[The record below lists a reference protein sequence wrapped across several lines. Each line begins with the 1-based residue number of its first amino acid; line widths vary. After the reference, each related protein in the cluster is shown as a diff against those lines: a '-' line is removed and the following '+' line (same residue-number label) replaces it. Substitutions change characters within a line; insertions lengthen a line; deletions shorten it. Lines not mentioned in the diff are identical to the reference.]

1 MGLFDSVP
9 SSLSQVTSALGI
21 PNPLAGTTPTNAK
34 APDSTPVNTNPPSDL
49 SRKIQGFSTTQQ
61 QHNWNGGGNEFPY
74 FLKIAQVD
82 PSGQVVNNNVS
93 VPDSILSAMGLQ
105 KDTFRFY
112 IAPSSISIQNMFAV
126 NVAATNQ
133 GVLEENNGLVFRMIQ
148 LAGTTGLLPAKTS
161 RAKTT
166 KPGVLAA
173 AQSLFPSTTA
183 AISGLVQNAKSVAKA
198 VVGGND
204 NDLSDI
210 NAKLDYT
217 LTGWFQ
223 FWQMNNFLIAY
234 SEFKKKQQGSGL
246 RLIFGSS
253 KDNIGYV
260 VSPLSFTMRRDI
272 NNPLLYRYDI
282 QFKAWDIVVNLSVP
296 KLPQADIPSPD
307 SQAIIKSLT
316 EVLTTSRQ
324 TIQSATNVLQGVSSD
339 LLSVY
344 NVYNQA
350 LLLYQDTAGLV
361 TDVRTFFPTFIAQ
374 RQALLLN
381 SDRNK
386 SAVLSAVN
394 DPSVRSGNTPEVT
407 PAQALPT
414 FQKNQKTRNPS
425 GDTTSTLSGLGV
437 NTSSLTN
444 STTTPGGE
452 QNSDPQKQ
460 SISPQADTLVSKALS
475 TDGFK
480 NLTIDKLDIPAPI
493 QAGIDSTREASQALT
508 AGNVIDLTAKLQ
520 AISDNYSISLGSMDP
535 VYASTYNV
543 PSTSTA
549 IHRAPT
555 EDDIITAVALQ
566 ESKTA
571 FLSTLATG
579 QFFLER
585 DPDPFLTANQTVPT
599 QDFLRTPTSS
609 IAVPFQRGTT
619 LDILAQQYLGDAKRT
634 REIQVLNNLRAPY
647 IDEVGFTQPILGPNG
662 RTFVVT
668 SIDNLVIS
676 QKITISSNSAVT
688 TKRTILNIQNIG
700 NSEWRITVDGN
711 PNLSIY
717 TPGSNPTLH
726 AYLPGTVAPGDSI
739 LIPSDI
745 VPDQFAA
752 IRPTPL
758 YDMLSNAEKVFLV
771 DIALA
776 GQDAR
781 DLSVSANGDVQLS
794 YGYTNAAQALRL
806 AVEIEQGELDRH
818 PNYGLATPV
827 GSRNSG
833 LTSAQIEAVIQNTIL
848 NDSRFSNADAG
859 VTVNGDVV
867 HVSVNA
873 QGAAGSGQIPVTFE
887 VGKV

>member
-1 MGLFDSVP
+1 MGFDLP
-9 SSLSQVTSALGI
+9 SSISQVTSALGI
-21 PNPLAGTTPTNAK
+21 PNPLAGLNPPTPK
-34 APDSTPVNTNPPSDL
+34 PPDSVPVNTNPPAVL
-49 SRKIQGFSTTQQ
+49 TRKIQSFSSTQQ
-61 QHNWNGGGNEFPY
+61 QKNWNGSPSEFPY

-82 PSGQVVNNNVS
+82 STGQVVNNNVG
-93 VPDSILSAMGLQ
+93 VPDAILSAMGLQ

-112 IAPSSISIQNMFAV
+112 IAPSSISIQNAFAI

-133 GVLEENNGLVFRMIQ
+133 GVLEENNGLVFRAIQ
-148 LAGTTGLLPAKTS
+148 IAGTTGLLPAKTNRS
-161 RAKTT
+161 KTT
-166 KPGVLAA
+166 KPGLLAA

-183 AISGLVQNAKSVAKA
+183 AISGLVQNAKNVAHA

-204 NDLSDI
+204 NDLTDI
-210 NAKLDYT
+210 NGQLDYT

-223 FWQMNNFLIAY
+223 FWQLNNFLIAY
-234 SEFKKKQQGSGL
+234 AEFKKGSQGSGL

-260 VSPLSFTMRRDI
+260 VSPMSFTMRRDI

-282 QFKAWDIVVNLSVP
+282 QFKAWDTVVNLSGP
-296 KLPQADIPSPD
+296 KLPPADIPSPD

-339 LLSVY
+339 LLSIY

-361 TDVRTFFPTFIAQ
+361 TDVRTFLPTFIAQ

-386 SAVLSAVN
+386 AAVLDSVN
-394 DPSVRSGNTPEVT
+394 DASVRSGNTPEVS
-407 PAQALPT
+407 PAQALPF
-414 FQKNQKTRNPS
+414 FQKNAKTRNPS
-425 GDTTSTLSGLGV
+425 SDTTATLSALGV
-437 NTSSLTN
+437 NTSSLTT
-444 STTTPGGE
+444 SSTTPGGE

-460 SISPQADTLVSKALS
+460 SISPQADTLVTKALS

-480 NLTIDKLDIPAPI
+480 NLTVDKLDIPASI
-493 QAGIDSTREASQALT
+493 QAGIDSTRTASQALT
-508 AGNVIDLTAKLQ
+508 AGNIISLTQKLQ
-520 AISDNYSISLGSMDP
+520 AVSDNYAISLGSMHPD
-535 VYASTYNV
+535 YAATYNV

-549 IHRAPT
+549 IHRSPT

-566 ESKTA
+566 DSKLA
-571 FLSTLATG
+571 FTSTLATG
-579 QFFLER
+579 QFFMER
-585 DPDPFLTANQTVPT
+585 DPDPFLTANQTIPT
-599 QDFLRTPTSS
+599 QDVLKTPSSS

-619 LDILAQQYLGDAKRT
+619 LDTLAQQYLGDAKRT

-647 IDEVGFTQPILGPNG
+647 IDETGFTQPILGPNG

-668 SIDNLVIS
+668 DIS
-676 QKITISSNSAVT
+676 DLAINQKITISSNSAVT

-700 NSEWRITVDGN
+700 NSEWRVTVDGL
-711 PNLSIY
+711 PNLALY
-717 TPGSNPTLH
+717 TPSSNPILH
-726 AYLPGTVAPGDSI
+726 AFLPGTVAPGDTI
-739 LIPSDI
+739 MIPSEI

-758 YDMLSNAEKVFLV
+758 YDTLSSAEKVFLV
-771 DIALA
+771 DIALEGGA
-776 GQDAR
+776 AR
-781 DLSVSANGDVQLS
+781 DLSVSPNGDVQLA

-806 AVEIEQGELDRH
+806 AVEVEQGELDRH

-833 LTSAQIEAVIQNTIL
+833 LSSPQIEAVIQNTIL
-848 NDSRFSNADAG
+848 NDPRFANADAG

-867 HVSVNA
+867 HVNVNA
-873 QGAAGSGQIPVTFE
+873 QGAAGTGQIPVTFE
-887 VGKV
+887 IGKV